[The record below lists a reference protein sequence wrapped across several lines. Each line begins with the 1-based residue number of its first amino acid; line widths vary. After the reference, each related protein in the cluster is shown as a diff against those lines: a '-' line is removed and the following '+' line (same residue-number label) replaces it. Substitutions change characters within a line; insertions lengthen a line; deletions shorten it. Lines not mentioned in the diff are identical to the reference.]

1 MNIDENNLTIAEE
14 PVFEKIKIAN
24 EVLHSHYSL
33 SNSNRINPNFSTALT
48 NSKSN
53 TENTPVHI
61 GDSISLHQANAKI
74 KKNNISI

>member
-14 PVFEKIKIAN
+14 PVFEKINMADEEQN
-24 EVLHSHYSL
+24 SHYSL
-33 SNSNRINPNFSTALT
+33 SNSNRINPNFSTAIA

-61 GDSISLHQANAKI
+61 CDSISLH
-74 KKNNISI
+74 